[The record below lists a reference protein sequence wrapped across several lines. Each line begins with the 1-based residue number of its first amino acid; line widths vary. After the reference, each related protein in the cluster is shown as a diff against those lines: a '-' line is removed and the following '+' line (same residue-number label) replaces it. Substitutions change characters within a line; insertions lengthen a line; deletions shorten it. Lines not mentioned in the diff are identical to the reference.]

1 MNATILYISKSGKS
15 ATVKVTEKIGFV
27 LQSTVG
33 FVELDLSDPEVKYA
47 VNDVLPLPGVS
58 KVRKEIR
65 KAEDGTEFG
74 FLVFE

>member
-1 MNATILYISKSGKS
+1 MEATILYISKSGKS
-15 ATVKVTEKIGFV
+15 ASVKTTEKIGFI

-33 FVELDLSDPEVKYA
+33 FVELDLSDPKVTYT
-47 VNDVLPLPGVS
+47 VGQVIPLPGVS

-65 KAEDGTEFG
+65 KAEDGTEFA

>member
-1 MNATILYISKSGKS
+1 MDATILYISKSGKS
-15 ATVKVTEKIGFV
+15 ATVKVTEKIGFI

-33 FVELDLSDPEVKYA
+33 FVELDLSDPNVTYTINQ
-47 VNDVLPLPGVS
+47 VIPLPGVS

-65 KAEDGTEFG
+65 KTEDGTEFG